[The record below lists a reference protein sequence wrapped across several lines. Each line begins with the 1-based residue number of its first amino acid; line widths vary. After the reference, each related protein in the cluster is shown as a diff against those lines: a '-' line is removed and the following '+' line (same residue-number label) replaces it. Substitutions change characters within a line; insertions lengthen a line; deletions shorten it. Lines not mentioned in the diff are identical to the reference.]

1 MRKLYPIV
9 ALAGLLIG
17 LSGCKKE
24 PVLTPAAEMFARDMS
39 SRARVGDD
47 VLLATN
53 TDTTGNYYNS
63 LGVDYALKGQY
74 ELALHYLQQAMTA
87 RTGAGV
93 VHKIAKLH
101 NNIANVYR
109 AKGDFVNASLHFQKA
124 LAIIRTQENE
134 KAWQAH
140 IRRNYGL
147 AYQDHGDYEEAK
159 KMYRKALAYW
169 KSVGNGEQIAKL
181 EIDLQVINHLSSA
194 TLARFSGNP
203 AQGNGTYER

>member
-24 PVLTPAAEMFARDMS
+24 PVLTPAAEMS
-39 SRARVGDD
+39 SGARVGND
-47 VLLATN
+47 VLLKTN

-63 LGVDYALKGQY
+63 LGVDYALEGQY
-74 ELALHYLQQAMTA
+74 ELALEYLQQAMTA
-87 RTGAGV
+87 RTTAGA
-93 VHKIAKLH
+93 VHKIAKSH

-134 KAWQAH
+134 KAWLAH

-159 KMYRKALAYW
+159 KNVSKGPSLLEKCGKRGAN
-169 KSVGNGEQIAKL
+169 SQVGN
-181 EIDLQVINHLSSA
+181 
-194 TLARFSGNP
+194 
-203 AQGNGTYER
+203 